1 MKSNQDG
8 QSSLTFNVNEHG
20 IWHIMAYH
28 VGDFVLAEVSSEKGA
43 LPSIFLI
50 ENIIK
55 IGDEQ
60 MIYGN
65 QFYRPRETFH
75 VQTR

>member
-8 QSSLTFNVNEHG
+8 QSSLTFNN
-20 IWHIMAYH
+20 MAYH

-55 IGDEQ
+55 NGDEQ